1 MPIYGD
7 KQIQP
12 EKKSFEGTFDIFH
25 LLNKISISIR
35 SLLRGFNNKQAHK
48 HMHIWNN
55 SSYMVKRPM
64 EYQDRCQYM
73 VTNKFNLKRKVLK
86 AHRINN
92 YQIWATEKSIFINSR
107 KCMGGMRS
115 GVCKHQKQSIV
126 CRFNFKPLEQKNSPS
141 VQTIWYLQSLLYGV
155 ETGQ

>member
-48 HMHIWNN
+48 HMHI
-55 SSYMVKRPM
+55 
-64 EYQDRCQYM
+64 
-73 VTNKFNLKRKVLK
+73 
-86 AHRINN
+86 
-92 YQIWATEKSIFINSR
+92 
-107 KCMGGMRS
+107 
-115 GVCKHQKQSIV
+115 
-126 CRFNFKPLEQKNSPS
+126 
-141 VQTIWYLQSLLYGV
+141 
-155 ETGQ
+155 